1 MMKTKQICRTDFGLL
16 ISGKISGFSNFIEI
30 GIMMAYKHVVILF
43 SLLTLA
49 GLKGM
54 GQPDAD
60 QKKQEQ
66 AAQLKSWIESKKF
79 SFHAI
84 SATSMKGR
92 TRQLTGEYFLKIDND
107 NLQVFLP
114 YYGRSYTTSY
124 PPTDLSVEFNTTD
137 FIYEYAAAKKSGWD
151 IDIKPKNQTSASRI
165 NLSVTSSGYCTV
177 RVQSNSREPI
187 SYYGTI
193 SQ

>member
-1 MMKTKQICRTDFGLL
+1 MSHKLT
-16 ISGKISGFSNFIEI
+16 
-30 GIMMAYKHVVILF
+30 YILF
-43 SLLTLA
+43 SLTILT
-49 GLKGM
+49 GLQVV
-54 GQPDAD
+54 GQSDAD

-66 AAQLKSWIESKKF
+66 AAQLKSWIESKQF

-92 TRQLTGEYFLKIDND
+92 TRQLTGEYFLKLDKD
-107 NLQVFLP
+107 SLQVSLP

-124 PPTDLSVEFNTTD
+124 PPTDLSVEFTTTD
-137 FIYEYAAAKKSGWD
+137 FSYESANAKKGGWE
-151 IDIKPKNQTSASRI
+151 IEIKPKNENNASKI
-165 NLSVTSSGYCTV
+165 YLSITSSGYCTV